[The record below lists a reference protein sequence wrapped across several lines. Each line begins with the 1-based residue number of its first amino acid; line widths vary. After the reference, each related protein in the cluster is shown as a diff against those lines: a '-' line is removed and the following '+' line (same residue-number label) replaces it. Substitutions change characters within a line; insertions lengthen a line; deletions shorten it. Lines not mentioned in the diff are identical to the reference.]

1 MGPWR
6 HSEAA
11 KAAAAAV
18 GDDHAV
24 VAYATEGIDSDAKSC
39 VDFAGSDE
47 IGIGAVAN
55 AVAAAEGCDAGCAG
69 NADLSCWTYVWAL

>member
-11 KAAAAAV
+11 KAAAAVVA
-18 GDDHAV
+18 GDHAV

-47 IGIGAVAN
+47 LGIGAVAN
-55 AVAAAEGCDAGCAG
+55 AVAAADGGAAECAG
-69 NADLSCWTYVWAL
+69 NADLRCWMNVWVR